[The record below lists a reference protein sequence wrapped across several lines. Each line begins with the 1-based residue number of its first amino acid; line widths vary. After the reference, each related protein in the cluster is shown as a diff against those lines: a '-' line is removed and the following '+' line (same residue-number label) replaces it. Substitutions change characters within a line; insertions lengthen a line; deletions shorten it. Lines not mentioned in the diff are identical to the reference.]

1 MNVVNFRN
9 AVRWFVLCCLPL
21 LAGSCGKRSTI
32 ADMRC
37 EYLASPI
44 SVDTQSPRFTW
55 TYEDAGAF
63 AQAGFRLCVATAPEK
78 LVVPDVWNSGEVAGS
93 RPFAVMP
100 DGGLLASRTPYYWQV
115 EAWDA
120 DGRRIVSPVAEF
132 ETALMNTS
140 EWQARWIS
148 DANDKDFVPAPML
161 RRAFDVR
168 SGVKRARLY
177 VSAAAYAKT
186 ALNGEPVSGNLL
198 DPGYTHYDKRN
209 LYAVHD
215 VTDRLREGE
224 NVLSAV
230 LGNGF
235 YNAIQPVATWSFE
248 VARWR
253 GRARMICE
261 LHIDYADGTHEVVC
275 SDGSWRTTAD
285 GPYLSNSIYSGDVYD
300 ARREISGWDRPG
312 FDDSKWAQAVEV
324 AAPSPLLKA
333 QSMPAI
339 LATREMEP
347 VEVRSFGDTV
357 WVFNFGVNLT
367 GLCRLQVE
375 GERGTQ
381 ITMTHGE
388 FLKPSGR
395 IEMRNLDIYYKP
407 LPGYDFQTD
416 TYILKGDGR
425 ETWTP
430 DFTYHG
436 FQYVEL
442 RSSAPVKLDKTS
454 LTARFMHTDVPAV
467 GKFSCSNGLFNR
479 IWEMTRQTYLNNL
492 TSIPTDCPQR
502 EKNGWTAD
510 GNLAMELALLN
521 YDGIAFYEKWLD
533 DFVDN
538 QNEAGRI
545 AGIIPTAGWGYD
557 DWIGPVWDASA
568 FMIPY
573 TLYNYYGDLRPI
585 EKMWP
590 VCVRYLDYL
599 ATREEADGGVTYGIG
614 DWVFYH
620 TQTPT
625 DYTSTCYYY
634 YDNVLMARFAEL
646 LGCDGERYAR
656 KAEQL
661 RELINTKYYD
671 AEKGLYANGSQAAQG
686 VALYMNIV
694 PEGDAQRVADNL
706 DRMIA
711 ENNYF
716 LDFGTIGSKTV
727 LRMLTRYGHVET
739 AYRMASQTEAPSWGW
754 WVSQGFTTLAETWTL
769 SPEWRDASI
778 NHVFLGDVAAW
789 YVNDLAGINFDPAA
803 PGFERIVIAPHFVGA
818 LDWAAA
824 SYDSVRGEIR
834 SEWRRSGGRVTLKVT
849 VPANTTADI
858 RIDGETVATVTGGV
872 HEFRF

>member
-1 MNVVNFRN
+1 
-9 AVRWFVLCCLPL
+9 
-21 LAGSCGKRSTI
+21 
-32 ADMRC
+32 MRC

-44 SVDTQSPRFTW
+44 SVDTPSPRFTW
-55 TYEDAGAF
+55 TYEDADAF
-63 AQAGFRLCVATAPEK
+63 VQAGYRLCVATAPEK
-78 LVVPDVWNSGEVAGS
+78 LDLPDIWNSGEIAGS
-93 RPFAVMP
+93 RPFAAMP
-100 DGGLLASRTPYYWQV
+100 DGGLLVSRTPYYWRV

-120 DGRRIVSPVAEF
+120 GGRRIVSPVAEF
-132 ETALMNTS
+132 ETALMETS
-140 EWQARWIS
+140 EWQARWIT
-148 DANDKDFVPAPML
+148 DAHDKDFVPAPML
-161 RRAFDVR
+161 RRAFAVR
-168 SGVKRARLY
+168 SGVERARLY
-177 VSAAAYAKT
+177 VSAAAYAKMS
-186 ALNGEPVSGNLL
+186 LNGEPVSGNLL

-285 GPYLSNSIYSGDVYD
+285 GPYLSNNIYSGDVYD
-300 ARREISGWDRPG
+300 ARREIPGWDRPG
-312 FDDSKWAQAVEV
+312 FDDSAWAQAVEV

-333 QSMPAI
+333 QSMPAVR
-339 LATREMEP
+339 ATCETEP
-347 VEVRSFGDTV
+347 VGVRSFGDTI
-357 WVFNFGVNLT
+357 WVFDFGVNLT
-367 GLCRLQVE
+367 GLCRLEIE

-388 FLKPSGR
+388 FVQPSGR

-416 TYILKGDGR
+416 TYILKGEGR

-454 LTARFMHTDVPAV
+454 LTARFMHTDVSSV

-479 IWEMTRQTYLNNL
+479 IWEMPRRTYLNNL

-510 GNLAMELALLN
+510 GYLAMDLALLN
-521 YDGIAFYEKWLD
+521 YDGMAFYEKWLD
-533 DFVDN
+533 DFIDN
-538 QNEAGRI
+538 QNEAGRL

-568 FMIPY
+568 FIIPY
-573 TLYNYYGDLRPI
+573 TLYNYYGDLRPV

-590 VCVRYLDYL
+590 VCERYLEYL

-614 DWVFYH
+614 DWVFYR

-625 DYTSTCYYY
+625 DYTSTCFYY

-646 LGCDGERYAR
+646 LGRDGERYAR
-656 KAEQL
+656 KAAQL

-686 VALYMNIV
+686 VALYLGIV
-694 PEGDAQRVADNL
+694 PESDAQRVADNL
-706 DRMIA
+706 ARMIA
-711 ENNYF
+711 DNDYF

-739 AYRMASQTEAPSWGW
+739 AYKMASQTEGPSWGW
-754 WVSQGFTTLAETWTL
+754 WVSQGFTTLAETWML

-803 PGFERIVIAPHFVGA
+803 PGFGHIVYAPHFVEA

-834 SEWRRSGGRVTLKVT
+834 SEWRRCGGCVTLKVT
-849 VPANTTADI
+849 IPANTTADI
-858 RIDGETVATVTGGV
+858 RIGGEIVATVSGGV
-872 HEFRF
+872 HEFTF

>member
-1 MNVVNFRN
+1 MNVANLRT
-9 AVRWFVLCCLPL
+9 AGRWLALCCLPL
-21 LAGSCGKRSTI
+21 LAGSCGKRPAI

-44 SVDTQSPRFTW
+44 SVDTPSPRFTW
-55 TYEDAGAF
+55 TYEDADAF
-63 AQAGFRLCVATAPEK
+63 VQAGYRLCVATAPEK
-78 LVVPDVWNSGEVAGS
+78 LDLPDIWNSGEIAGS
-93 RPFAVMP
+93 RPFAAMP
-100 DGGLLASRTPYYWQV
+100 DGGLLVSRTPYYWRV

-120 DGRRIVSPVAEF
+120 GGRRIVSPVAEF
-132 ETALMNTS
+132 ETALMETS
-140 EWQARWIS
+140 EWQARWIT
-148 DANDKDFVPAPML
+148 DAHDKDFVPAPML
-161 RRAFDVR
+161 RRAFAVR
-168 SGVKRARLY
+168 SGVERARLY
-177 VSAAAYAKT
+177 VSAAAYAKMS
-186 ALNGEPVSGNLL
+186 LNGEPVSGNLL

-285 GPYLSNSIYSGDVYD
+285 GPYLSNNIYSGDVYD
-300 ARREISGWDRPG
+300 ARREIPGWDRPG
-312 FDDSKWAQAVEV
+312 FDDSAWAQAVEV

-333 QSMPAI
+333 QSMPAVR
-339 LATREMEP
+339 ATCETEP
-347 VEVRSFGDTV
+347 VGVRSFGDTI
-357 WVFNFGVNLT
+357 WVFDFGVNLT
-367 GLCRLQVE
+367 GLCRLEIE

-388 FLKPSGR
+388 FVQPSGR

-416 TYILKGDGR
+416 TYILKGEGR

-442 RSSAPVKLDKTS
+442 RSSSPVKLDRKS
-454 LTARFMHTDVPAV
+454 LTARCMHTDVRSV
-467 GKFSCSNGLFNR
+467 GKFGCSNGLFNR
-479 IWEMTRQTYLNNL
+479 IWEMTRRTYLNNL

-510 GNLAMELALLN
+510 GYLAMDLALLN
-521 YDGIAFYEKWLD
+521 YDGMAFYEKWLD
-533 DFVDN
+533 DFIDN
-538 QNEAGRI
+538 QNEAGRL

-568 FMIPY
+568 FIIPY
-573 TLYNYYGDLRPI
+573 TLYNYYGDLRPV

-590 VCVRYLDYL
+590 VCERYLEYL

-614 DWVFYH
+614 DWVFYR

-625 DYTSTCYYY
+625 DYTSTCFYY

-646 LGCDGERYAR
+646 LGRDGERYAR
-656 KAEQL
+656 KAAQL

-686 VALYMNIV
+686 VALYLGIV
-694 PEGDAQRVADNL
+694 PESDAQRVADNL
-706 DRMIA
+706 ARMIA
-711 ENNYF
+711 DNDYF

-739 AYRMASQTEAPSWGW
+739 AYKMASQTEGPSWGW
-754 WVSQGFTTLAETWTL
+754 WVSQGFTTLAETWML

-789 YVNDLAGINFDPAA
+789 YVNDLAGINFDPAD
-803 PGFERIVIAPHFVGA
+803 PGFGHIVIAPHFVEA

-834 SEWRRSGGRVTLKVT
+834 SEWRRCGGCVTLKVSI
-849 VPANTTADI
+849 PANTTADI
-858 RIDGETVATVTGGV
+858 RVGGEIVATVSGGV
-872 HEFRF
+872 HEFTF

>member
-1 MNVVNFRN
+1 MNVANLRT
-9 AVRWFVLCCLPL
+9 AGRWLALCCLPL
-21 LAGSCGKRSTI
+21 LAGSCGKRPAI

-44 SVDTQSPRFTW
+44 SVDTPSPRFTW
-55 TYEDAGAF
+55 TYEDADAF
-63 AQAGFRLCVATAPEK
+63 VQAGYRLCVATALEK
-78 LVVPDVWNSGEVAGS
+78 LNHPDIWNSGEIAGS
-93 RPFAVMP
+93 RPFAAMP
-100 DGGLLASRTPYYWQV
+100 DGGLLVSRTPYYWRV

-120 DGRRIVSPVAEF
+120 GGRRIVSPVAEF
-132 ETALMNTS
+132 ETALMETS
-140 EWQARWIS
+140 EWQARWIT
-148 DANDKDFVPAPML
+148 DAHDKDFVPALML
-161 RRAFDVR
+161 RRAFAVR
-168 SGVKRARLY
+168 SGVERARLY
-177 VSAAAYAKT
+177 VSAAAYAKMS
-186 ALNGEPVSGNLL
+186 LNGEPVSGNLL

-285 GPYLSNSIYSGDVYD
+285 GPYLSNNIYSGDVYD
-300 ARREISGWDRPG
+300 ARREIPGWDRPG
-312 FDDSKWAQAVEV
+312 FDDSAWAQAVEV

-333 QSMPAI
+333 QSMPAVR
-339 LATREMEP
+339 ATCETEP
-347 VEVRSFGDTV
+347 VGVRSFGDTI
-357 WVFNFGVNLT
+357 WVFDFGVNLT
-367 GLCRLQVE
+367 GLCRLEIE

-388 FLKPSGR
+388 FVQPSGR

-416 TYILKGDGR
+416 TYILKGEGR

-454 LTARFMHTDVPAV
+454 LTARFMHTDVSSV

-479 IWEMTRQTYLNNL
+479 IWEMTRRTYLNNL

-510 GNLAMELALLN
+510 GYLAMDLALLN
-521 YDGIAFYEKWLD
+521 YDGMAFYEKWLD
-533 DFVDN
+533 DFIDN
-538 QNEAGRI
+538 QNEAGRL

-568 FMIPY
+568 FIIPY
-573 TLYNYYGDLRPI
+573 TLYNYYGDLRPV

-590 VCVRYLDYL
+590 VCERYLEYL

-614 DWVFYH
+614 DWVFYR

-625 DYTSTCYYY
+625 DYTSTCFYY

-646 LGCDGERYAR
+646 LGRDGERYAR
-656 KAEQL
+656 KAAQL

-686 VALYMNIV
+686 VALYLGIV
-694 PEGDAQRVADNL
+694 PESDAQRVADNL
-706 DRMIA
+706 ARMIA
-711 ENNYF
+711 DNDYF

-739 AYRMASQTEAPSWGW
+739 AYKMASQTEGPSWGW
-754 WVSQGFTTLAETWTL
+754 WVSQGFTTLAETWML

-789 YVNDLAGINFDPAA
+789 YVNDLAGINFDPAD
-803 PGFERIVIAPHFVGA
+803 PGFGHIVIAPHFVEA

-834 SEWRRSGGRVTLKVT
+834 SEWRRCGGCVTLKVT

-858 RIDGETVATVTGGV
+858 RIGGEIVATVSGGV
-872 HEFRF
+872 HELTF

>member
-1 MNVVNFRN
+1 MNVANLRT
-9 AVRWFVLCCLPL
+9 AGRWLALCCLPL
-21 LAGSCGKRSTI
+21 LAGSCGKRPAI

-44 SVDTQSPRFTW
+44 SVDTPSPRFTW
-55 TYEDAGAF
+55 TYEDADAF
-63 AQAGFRLCVATAPEK
+63 VQAGYRLCVATAPEK
-78 LVVPDVWNSGEVAGS
+78 LNHPDIWNSGEIAGS
-93 RPFAVMP
+93 RPFAAMP
-100 DGGLLASRTPYYWQV
+100 DGGLLVSRTPYYWRV

-120 DGRRIVSPVAEF
+120 GGRRIVSPVAEF
-132 ETALMNTS
+132 ETALMETS
-140 EWQARWIS
+140 EWQARWIT
-148 DANDKDFVPAPML
+148 DAHDKDFVPAPML
-161 RRAFDVR
+161 RRAFAVR
-168 SGVKRARLY
+168 SGVERARLY
-177 VSAAAYAKT
+177 VSAAAYAKMS
-186 ALNGEPVSGNLL
+186 LNGEPVSGNLL

-285 GPYLSNSIYSGDVYD
+285 GPYLSNNIYSGDVYD
-300 ARREISGWDRPG
+300 ARREIPGWDRPG
-312 FDDSKWAQAVEV
+312 FDDSAWAQAVEV

-333 QSMPAI
+333 QSMPAVR
-339 LATREMEP
+339 ATCETEP
-347 VEVRSFGDTV
+347 VGVRSFGDTI
-357 WVFNFGVNLT
+357 WVFDFGVNLT
-367 GLCRLQVE
+367 GLCRLEIE
-375 GERGTQ
+375 GERGTK

-388 FLKPSGR
+388 FVQPSGR

-416 TYILKGDGR
+416 TYILKGEGR

-454 LTARFMHTDVPAV
+454 LTARFMHTDVSSV

-479 IWEMTRQTYLNNL
+479 IWEMTRRTYLNNL

-510 GNLAMELALLN
+510 GYLAMDLALLN
-521 YDGIAFYEKWLD
+521 YDGMAFYEKWLD
-533 DFVDN
+533 DFIDN
-538 QNEAGRI
+538 QNEAGRL

-568 FMIPY
+568 FIIPY
-573 TLYNYYGDLRPI
+573 TLYNYYGDLRPV

-590 VCVRYLDYL
+590 VCERYLEYL

-614 DWVFYH
+614 DWVFYR

-625 DYTSTCYYY
+625 DYTSTCFYY

-646 LGCDGERYAR
+646 LGRDGERYAR
-656 KAEQL
+656 KAAQL

-686 VALYMNIV
+686 VALYLGIV
-694 PEGDAQRVADNL
+694 PESDAQRVADNL
-706 DRMIA
+706 ARMIA
-711 ENNYF
+711 DNDYF

-739 AYRMASQTEAPSWGW
+739 AYKMASQTEGPSWGW
-754 WVSQGFTTLAETWTL
+754 WVSQGFTTLAETWML

-789 YVNDLAGINFDPAA
+789 YVNDLAGINFDPAD
-803 PGFERIVIAPHFVGA
+803 PGFGHIVIASHFVEA

-834 SEWRRSGGRVTLKVT
+834 SEWRRCGGCVTLKVT
-849 VPANTTADI
+849 IPANTTADI
-858 RIDGETVATVTGGV
+858 RVGGEIVATVSGGV
-872 HEFRF
+872 HEFTF

>member
-1 MNVVNFRN
+1 MNVANLRT
-9 AVRWFVLCCLPL
+9 AGRWLALCCLPL
-21 LAGSCGKRSTI
+21 LAGSCGKHPAI

-44 SVDTQSPRFTW
+44 SVDTPSPRFTW
-55 TYEDAGAF
+55 TYEDADAF
-63 AQAGFRLCVATAPEK
+63 VQAGYRLCVATAPEK
-78 LVVPDVWNSGEVAGS
+78 LNHPDIWNSGEIAGS
-93 RPFAVMP
+93 RPFAAMP
-100 DGGLLASRTPYYWQV
+100 DGGLLVSRTPYYWRV

-120 DGRRIVSPVAEF
+120 GGRRIVSPVAEF
-132 ETALMNTS
+132 ETALMETS
-140 EWQARWIS
+140 EWQARWIT
-148 DANDKDFVPAPML
+148 DAHDKDFVPAPML
-161 RRAFDVR
+161 RRAFAVR
-168 SGVKRARLY
+168 SGVERARLY
-177 VSAAAYAKT
+177 VSAAAYAKMS
-186 ALNGEPVSGNLL
+186 LNGEPVSGNLL

-285 GPYLSNSIYSGDVYD
+285 GPYLSNNIYSGDVYD
-300 ARREISGWDRPG
+300 ARREIPGWDRPG
-312 FDDSKWAQAVEV
+312 FDDSAWAQAVEV

-333 QSMPAI
+333 QSMPAVR
-339 LATREMEP
+339 ATCETEP
-347 VEVRSFGDTV
+347 VGVRSFGDTI
-357 WVFNFGVNLT
+357 WVFDFGVNLT
-367 GLCRLQVE
+367 GLCRLEIE
-375 GERGTQ
+375 GERGTK

-388 FLKPSGR
+388 FVQPSGR

-416 TYILKGDGR
+416 TYILKGEGR

-454 LTARFMHTDVPAV
+454 LTARFMHTDVSSV

-479 IWEMTRQTYLNNL
+479 IWEMTRRTYLNNL

-510 GNLAMELALLN
+510 GYLAMDLALLN
-521 YDGIAFYEKWLD
+521 YDGMAFYEKWLD
-533 DFVDN
+533 DFIDN
-538 QNEAGRI
+538 QNEAGRL

-568 FMIPY
+568 FIIPY
-573 TLYNYYGDLRPI
+573 TLYNYYGDLRPV

-590 VCVRYLDYL
+590 VCERYLEYL

-614 DWVFYH
+614 DWVFYR

-625 DYTSTCYYY
+625 DYTSTCFYY

-646 LGCDGERYAR
+646 LGRDGERYAR
-656 KAEQL
+656 KAAQL

-686 VALYMNIV
+686 VALYLGIV
-694 PEGDAQRVADNL
+694 PESDAQRVADNL
-706 DRMIA
+706 ARMIA
-711 ENNYF
+711 DNDYF

-739 AYRMASQTEAPSWGW
+739 AYKMASQTEGPSWGW
-754 WVSQGFTTLAETWTL
+754 WVSQGFTTLAETWML

-803 PGFERIVIAPHFVGA
+803 PGFGHIVIAPYFVEA

-834 SEWRRSGGRVTLKVT
+834 SEWRRCGGCVTLKVT
-849 VPANTTADI
+849 IPANTTADI
-858 RIDGETVATVTGGV
+858 RVGGEIVATVSGGV
-872 HEFRF
+872 HEFTF